1 MYIRLVYSYVM
12 AQIERTPRETKAAR
26 RNLRVSE
33 RDDALICE
41 AAALAGT
48 SVSEFMVDSAKVRAQ
63 MLLADRT
70 QFSLPRPAWDELQR
84 MLDEPPRVIAELERL
99 VRTPSVF
106 SDE

>member
-1 MYIRLVYSYVM
+1 
-12 AQIERTPRETKAAR
+12 
-26 RNLRVSE
+26 
-33 RDDALICE
+33 
-41 AAALAGT
+41 
-48 SVSEFMVDSAKVRAQ
+48 MVDSAKVRAQ

-106 SDE
+106 AEE